1 MSVRALLAALS
12 AVAIAGVVAIPASA
26 GTTARLAA
34 AAPADYCLGQCNDVL
49 PPGQNG
55 NAGLLDIIGNQV
67 GGSLPAHAGDQLG
80 KYSDLVYGYAGLTD
94 NQIGA
99 YYGDASFGVA
109 PGQAERTYSPRSD
122 VTVVRDK
129 QTGTPHVTGT
139 TRSGTM
145 YGAGYVGAEDRLF
158 TMDLLRHIGRGT
170 LTPFAGGNAGNQ
182 ALEQSL
188 WRMAPYTEDDLTA
201 QVAALRTR
209 GARGEQLYQ
218 DLVSYLA
225 GINAYIDKCVGGSS
239 CPGEYGLASA
249 GSPQHFTLDDIIA
262 VGGVIG
268 GLFGGGGGNEME
280 SALVRVAARAR
291 YGTAEGDRVWQQF
304 RSQNDPDTVL
314 TLHDGQSF
322 PYGASGGDGGV
333 VLPDAGSVRAEPV
346 TASTPALRKAA
357 PQVTDPATGQDVHV
371 DPFPDL
377 TGVSLDDDRGMS
389 NAVVVSGANTV
400 DGHPVAVFGPQTG
413 YFAPQLLMT
422 QELQGPGISARGVA
436 FAGLNLYVLLGR
448 GPDYSWS
455 ATSSEHDIT
464 DTYALPLCTT
474 DGSAATLTS
483 DHYTYDGQC
492 LAMEELSHVNAWK
505 PSTADSTAA
514 GSYKL
519 LAHRTRLGLVAWR
532 GTVGG
537 KPYAFTE
544 LRSTYRHEA
553 EPAIGF
559 QMFNDPAA
567 MADAEEFKSAASNV
581 DFAFNWFYVNSR
593 QSAYFD
599 SGRNPVRAA
608 GVDPNLPIPGDPAHL
623 WQNYNLADNTSDD
636 LPASAHPQSTDQDY
650 YVSWNNKQAGDF
662 GAADGNFSYG
672 SVQRAELLDDQVGP
686 AVRSGRKLSRSD
698 VATMVE
704 RAALTDLRAVK
715 VLDGLI
721 QVLQSAPITD
731 PAVQDAVTK
740 LKAWRAAGG
749 LRVETAKGSKVY
761 QNADAVRI
769 LDAWWPLLVTGE
781 FRPALGTDLF
791 QSLLNAMKINES
803 PSAGQR
809 GPAATLGAGT
819 DAPRT
824 HAGSAFQFGWW
835 SYVDED
841 IRTVLGG
848 RSGTAF
854 CGGGTLDGCREV
866 LTDTLRTAAQQTP
879 ASVYPADGICA
890 AGDQWCADAIRQ
902 SPLGGIKQP
911 LISWQNR
918 PTYQQ
923 VVSFPAGRT
932 DSVAPADLALKA
944 AVTASG
950 TQSGNLP
957 SAAVDGDPST
967 RWASSWA
974 DGQWL
979 QVDLG
984 SARTVSRVL
993 LSWESAYAS
1002 SYRVDASTDGI
1013 TWQTV
1018 ATVPTSDGARDTVA
1032 FPATTARYLKLTAL
1046 TRATQYGISLYE
1058 FEAYA
1063 S

>member
-1 MSVRALLAALS
+1 MSLRAVLAALG
-12 AVAIAGVVAIPASA
+12 AVTVAAAVAIPASA
-26 GTTARLAA
+26 GTTPRLAA
-34 AAPADYCLGQCNDVL
+34 AGPADYCLGQCADVL

-55 NAGLLDIIGNQV
+55 NASLLDIIGNQV

-80 KYSDLVYGYAGLTD
+80 KYADLVYNYAGLTD

-99 YYGDASFGVA
+99 YYGDAGLGVA

-139 TRSGTM
+139 TRAGTM

-158 TMDLLRHIGRGT
+158 TMDLLRHVGRGT
-170 LTPFAGGNAGNQ
+170 LTSFAGGNAGNK

-188 WRMAPYTEDDLTA
+188 WRSAPYTEDDLTA
-201 QVAALRTR
+201 QVDALRTR
-209 GARGEQLYQ
+209 GDRGEQLYQ
-218 DLVSYLA
+218 DLTAYLA
-225 GINAYIDKCVGGSS
+225 GVNAYIDKCAGGNS
-239 CPGEYGLASA
+239 CPGEYTLANA
-249 GSPQHFTLDDIIA
+249 GTPQHFTLNDMIA
-262 VGGVIG
+262 VAAVIG

-304 RSQNDPDTVL
+304 RSQNDPATVL

-322 PYGASGGDGGV
+322 PYGLSGGDGGV

-346 TASTPALRKAA
+346 TAPATALRAA
-357 PQVTDPATGQDVHV
+357 TPQVTDPSTGQDVHI

-377 TGVSLDDDRGMS
+377 TGVSLDADRGMS
-389 NAVVVSGANTV
+389 NAVVVSGAATT

-448 GPDYSWS
+448 GQDYAWS

-474 DGSAATLTS
+474 DGSPVTLS
-483 DHYTYDGQC
+483 ADHYTYDGQC
-492 LAMEELSHVNAWK
+492 LAMEELSHVNSWK

-519 LAHRTRLGLVAWR
+519 IAHRTRLGLVAWR

-537 KPYAFTE
+537 RPYAFTE

-559 QMFNDPAA
+559 QMFNDPSA
-567 MADAEEFKSAASNV
+567 MADADSFQAAASNV

-608 GVDPNLPIPGDPAHL
+608 GADPNLPMRGDPAYL
-623 WQNYNLADNTSDD
+623 WQNYNPADNTSDD
-636 LPASAHPQSTDQDY
+636 LPAAAHPRSTDQDY

-662 GAADGNFSYG
+662 SAADGNFSYG

-686 AVRSGRKLSRSD
+686 AVRSGRKLSRAD

-704 RAALTDLRAVK
+704 KAAVTDLRAVK
-715 VLDGLI
+715 VLDELI
-721 QVLQSAPITD
+721 QVLQTAPVTD
-731 PAVQDAVTK
+731 TTVQDAVAK
-740 LKAWRAAGG
+740 LRAWRAAGG

-761 QNADAVRI
+761 QNADAIRI
-769 LDAWWPLLVTGE
+769 LDAWWPLLVQGE
-781 FRPALGTDLF
+781 FQPSLGTDLF

-819 DAPRT
+819 EAPRT

-835 SYVDED
+835 SYVDQD
-841 IRTVLGG
+841 IRTVLD
-848 RSGTAF
+848 SAAGTAF
-854 CGGGTLDGCREV
+854 CGGGTVAGCREV
-866 LTDTLRTAAQQTP
+866 LTDTLRTAAQQSAAT
-879 ASVYPADGICA
+879 VYPADGVCA

-911 LISWQNR
+911 LIAWQNR

-923 VVSFPAGRT
+923 VVSFPSGRA
-932 DSVAPADLALKA
+932 DGVAPANLALGA
-944 AVTASG
+944 TATASG
-950 TQSGNLP
+950 TQSGNP
-957 SAAVDGDPST
+957 ASAAVDGNPAT

-1002 SYRVDASTDGI
+1002 SYRVDVSTDGS

-1018 ATVPTSDGARDTVA
+1018 ATVPTSDGARDTVS
-1032 FPATTARYLKLTAL
+1032 FPTTTARYVKLTAL
-1046 TRATQYGISLYE
+1046 SRATSYGISLYE
-1058 FEAYA
+1058 FAVYA